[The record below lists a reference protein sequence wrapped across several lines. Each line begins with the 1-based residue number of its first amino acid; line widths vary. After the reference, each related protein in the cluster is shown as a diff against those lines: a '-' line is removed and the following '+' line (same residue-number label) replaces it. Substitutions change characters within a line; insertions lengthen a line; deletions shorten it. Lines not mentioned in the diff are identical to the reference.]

1 MPFGKLGDGFGSTG
15 GSGGTS
21 CVNCVGLTMPSAFCV
36 NNSPLTCSGT
46 ICVTACG
53 NAAQYIRGDGTL
65 QNFPEINGGVG
76 GIPYYFNGSVNQ
88 GTFGG
93 NTSYQISNIA
103 NTGAASNFS
112 LTGNGLIAQFITD
125 STQPNVTSI
134 PAGNWVFDLYLSN
147 TLASGSPQVYAQI
160 YKYSGSTLTLLS
172 TSPNVTITELTTV
185 TNYSFEAVVPLTTL
199 LSTDRIVIQVYA
211 ANAGSSTTTLYTQN
225 TYLSTVLTTF
235 NAGISSLNGLTCNIQ
250 TFAVGT
256 AGTSFNIC
264 SLSSTHTFNIP
275 YANATCCGFLLSC
288 DWTNFNNK
296 GSVCSVCA
304 VGCNG
309 ITVTG
314 SPITTSGTL
323 NICNTAPYTG
333 QAVEVL
339 ASGTCSTY
347 RCCVANIASGNYSAS
362 LSGCC
367 NTSSSAYSVVVGGSN
382 NFACGGCYNSVSGG
396 FSNIAAGCYSVIT
409 GGLCNLSCGV
419 ASTVNAGTCNTSAGS
434 NSSVAGGCLN
444 SSSGCNSFVG
454 GGQFN
459 TSTGCNSAIAGGCC
473 NVSIGSF
480 SSIIGGFCNTVCG
493 SALYGAIA
501 GGQLNTVTSAISFI
515 GGGCNNCSTGAGSTI
530 TGGQSNI
537 NSGGCSFVG
546 SGCANCTTQFL
557 SVVVAGGNNKA
568 IAPYTTIVAGKSN
581 TSSGS
586 YGSIVAGVCNC
597 TSGSASFIGAGC
609 CNLASGAN
617 SFIGAG
623 QFNTASGIRSS
634 IVAGGNNCVQ
644 GLGGF
649 IGVGVCNI
657 ICNSTASCCA
667 IGSTIVNG
675 VGNNTCGGVW
685 SLPLTCFTTPPTILP
700 TSVFTF
706 IGTGFQNTIS
716 GCYSAIVTGY
726 CNNVS
731 GCYSTIS
738 GGYKNTICGNHS
750 WAMGSQNTVIGG
762 CSGAIGYGLNATA
775 SCTLYVNNLCACTNI
790 YDASIA
796 SGCAVCATTNGQ
808 LIGYTPPAGC
818 TGTVTSVCVGGS
830 NVNITGTNPITT
842 SGTVCV
848 SIPQSV
854 CTSACPQFAGAC
866 LTSTLNGTIDCM
878 SCCVSSPILCGT
890 TCVASP
896 IVCGTTCVIT
906 PISCASTC
914 VVSPIVCG
922 TTCVITPI
930 GCASNCIVYN
940 NLLRTT
946 TSLSFTPANYY
957 VGLASCVNCY
967 NQLVTQNLCAGTAAS
982 NDIIVNNNCST
993 DTTYYGDFGMNSS
1006 AFTGS
1011 GALNAPNMVYLTSTS
1026 GDLALGSTTANPI
1039 HFVINSGSSDAAT
1052 IKTTCQLQL
1061 PAYSSTSAFTGTA
1074 IGYLAYDASG
1084 NVLTCGLTPS
1094 SQIITLGS
1102 GTCSTLRCGVGN
1114 GASGNYS
1121 SSLSGCYNNA
1131 AQPFASIVGGLCN
1144 TANGSF
1150 TFIGNGICNYIT
1162 NSASS
1167 CCATGAVV
1175 VGGIGNNT
1183 CGGTFSLASCCFT
1196 VAPTICN
1203 AGIYS
1208 FIGGGF
1214 QNSATGS
1221 GSAVLGGCANTA
1233 SGAYSGAFGCGLNA
1247 CNACTFYS
1255 NNLFSCN
1262 TTTTC
1267 QVGAFSGT
1275 LNTNFASSCI
1285 CFPNAASFNAGA
1297 VVSTGLNYSTN
1308 VYCGSITVPN
1318 YALYGA
1324 TTTIDQHCFATAGQ
1338 SVTFTQSVTPNAIRT
1353 SSSIYSLKQYNG
1365 TNSGTISHASSI
1377 QSLGWYNNGATAGC
1391 VLTVCNNYGL
1401 LINDQNGYSNSS
1413 SICLCNRWGVY
1424 QEGALDIN
1432 FFCAAIKQST
1442 VPSSCA
1448 VCINAGGCLVGYTP
1462 VASSGII
1469 VVDTGT
1475 NSSVRC
1481 GASNCA
1487 SGSCSSVLGGQSN
1500 LANGLNSF
1508 IGSGN
1513 CNNVCN
1519 NTSGCLAYGAVVV
1532 GGVGNNTTGGTWT
1545 LASCCFTVAPT
1556 ICNAG
1561 SISFVGGGFQN
1572 VATGNCS
1579 SIVGGYINK
1588 STSRYTFIGG
1598 GFCNTSSG
1606 YYAVVGGGNLN
1617 CATGNGASTVSGGQG
1632 NKATGN
1638 SSVVSGGANNLASGT
1653 GSAILGGQT
1662 NTASSLYSVVVSGYR
1677 NTSQA
1682 IEGFIGGGNCNQ
1694 VCNSTS
1700 GCLAYGA
1707 VVVGGVGNNTTGGT
1721 WTLASCCFTVAPTK
1735 CNAGIYSFIGG
1746 GFQNSA
1752 TGSGSAVL
1760 GGCANTASGAYSGAF
1775 GCNLIA
1781 SATCTFYVNN
1791 LCSCGIGSFSNSVTA
1806 SSIIKSGGTS
1816 SQFLKADGSIDS
1828 NTYLTTSSASST
1840 YVPYTG
1846 ATGAVN
1852 LNVQNLINTG
1862 DIYQNSTTSS
1872 FTTANRG
1879 VINANGS
1886 STSLF
1891 GLSIAGVGK
1900 GFLFH
1905 DGTNL
1910 SLISSN
1916 SGSTIIFGANN
1927 TNYAILN
1934 ASGAFTLGS
1943 TSGTGT
1949 GAFYAGAA
1957 TFSSS
1962 VNSASS
1968 ALQINPTN
1976 GYNVLIGTPTDAG
1989 YKLQVNGTAS
1999 VSQIITGQTFLNAS
2013 TFNQSFTIS
2022 QTNGAGTTILSNNS
2036 TNYTWTLE
2044 PATGNNRLYILRTIG
2059 SNTITINT
2067 SGSDVIINNAG
2078 TSVSSLTM
2086 TSSTGAIIL
2095 QSDGSS
2101 RWIQIK

>member
-1 MPFGKLGDGFGSTG
+1 MSDFGSIKTGFFGGG
-15 GSGGTS
+15 GSGGAS
-21 CVNCVGLTMPSAFCV
+21 CINCVGLTMPSAFCV

-172 TSPNVTITELTTV
+172 TSPNVTITEGTIV
-185 TNYSFEAVVPLTTL
+185 TNYNFEAVVPLTTL

-275 YANATCCGFLLSC
+275 YANATCCGLLLSC

-323 NICNTAPYTG
+323 TICNTAPYTG

-367 NTSSSAYSVVVGGSN
+367 NIACG
-382 NFACGGCYNSVSGG
+382 NFATV
-396 FSNIAAGCYSVIT
+396 T
-409 GGLCNLSCGV
+409 GGLCNTASGACSSVNGGFFNV
-419 ASTVNAGTCNTSAGS
+419 ASGVSASVTGGSCNTA
-434 NSSVAGGCLN
+434 
-444 SSSGCNSFVG
+444 SGCY
-454 GGQFN
+454 
-459 TSTGCNSAIAGGCC
+459 
-473 NVSIGSF
+473 
-480 SSIIGGFCNTVCG
+480 SIIGGGLCNNSFTLLGAILGGCKNTICANSTQSTIVGGNSNTIACG
-493 SALYGAIA
+493 SYSKIGSGFSNTICGYYA
-501 GGQLNTVTSAISFI
+501 GIVSGSLNT
-515 GGGCNNCSTGAGSTI
+515 
-530 TGGQSNI
+530 I
-537 NSGGCSFVG
+537 NACLAFVG
-546 SGCANCTTQFL
+546 SG
-557 SVVVAGGNNKA
+557 
-568 IAPYTTIVAGKSN
+568 KSN
-581 TSSGS
+581 TISGCYS
-586 YGSIVAGVCNC
+586 AIVSGLLNC
-597 TSGSASFIGAGC
+597 TFA
-609 CNLASGAN
+609 AN

-623 QFNTASGIRSS
+623 QCNCASGIRST
-634 IVAGGNNCVQ
+634 IIAGGNNCVQ

-667 IGSTIVNG
+667 RGSTIVNG

-731 GCYSTIS
+731 GCYSKIGSGCCNSMSGNFSSIISGFSNNISGAFSFIGSGCCNTASNCYSAIIGGYCNTASGAASIASGGFKNNASASCSAIVGGQCNTASGAYGTIVGSGVSCASTLATVIGGQVNCACGQWSTIIGGSGNLICCTSCWSVITGGNDNNLCNACYSTIS
-738 GGYKNTICGNHS
+738 GGYNNTICGNQS
-750 WAMGSQNTVIGG
+750 WAMGRQNTVIGG

-808 LIGYTPPAGC
+808 LIGYTALNCTGTVTCVAAVGSNLTITGSPITTSGTLCICLTGAGVCSALGYSPLNTTCVSGTTNYVSKFTATNSIGNSTITDNGTNVIVGGFCCYGSAITSQTLVTCQLLANNVTIVGVGCANADAGLNYALSTGGANPTYAQVLQLGASGELINFNYNSTRGCWCIGYCTNQNGNFFIPSLTTGCSICVGSSGQLVGYTPPAGC

-896 IVCGTTCVIT
+896 IVCGTNCVITPVSCGSTCVVSPIVCGTTCVIT

-967 NQLVTQNLCAGTAAS
+967 NQLVTQNLCAGTTAS

-1094 SQIITLGS
+1094 SEIITLGS

-1183 CGGTFSLASCCFT
+1183 CGGTFSLATCNFT

-1203 AGIYS
+1203 AGLYS

-1214 QNSATGS
+1214 QNIAS
-1221 GSAVLGGCANTA
+1221 GCYSIIGGGC
-1233 SGAYSGAFGCGLNA
+1233 
-1247 CNACTFYS
+1247 S
-1255 NNLFSCN
+1255 NI
-1262 TTTTC
+1262 
-1267 QVGAFSGT
+1267 
-1275 LNTNFASSCI
+1275 ASSC
-1285 CFPNAASFNAGA
+1285 
-1297 VVSTGLNYSTN
+1297 Y
-1308 VYCGSITVPN
+1308 
-1318 YALYGA
+1318 
-1324 TTTIDQHCFATAGQ
+1324 
-1338 SVTFTQSVTPNAIRT
+1338 
-1353 SSSIYSLKQYNG
+1353 
-1365 TNSGTISHASSI
+1365 
-1377 QSLGWYNNGATAGC
+1377 
-1391 VLTVCNNYGL
+1391 
-1401 LINDQNGYSNSS
+1401 
-1413 SICLCNRWGVY
+1413 
-1424 QEGALDIN
+1424 
-1432 FFCAAIKQST
+1432 
-1442 VPSSCA
+1442 
-1448 VCINAGGCLVGYTP
+1448 
-1462 VASSGII
+1462 
-1469 VVDTGT
+1469 
-1475 NSSVRC
+1475 
-1481 GASNCA
+1481 
-1487 SGSCSSVLGGQSN
+1487 SSVLGG
-1500 LANGLNSF
+1500 
-1508 IGSGN
+1508 
-1513 CNNVCN
+1513 
-1519 NTSGCLAYGAVVV
+1519 
-1532 GGVGNNTTGGTWT
+1532 
-1545 LASCCFTVAPT
+1545 
-1556 ICNAG
+1556 
-1561 SISFVGGGFQN
+1561 
-1572 VATGNCS
+1572 
-1579 SIVGGYINK
+1579 
-1588 STSRYTFIGG
+1588 
-1598 GFCNTSSG
+1598 FCNT
-1606 YYAVVGGGNLN
+1606 V
-1617 CATGNGASTVSGGQG
+1617 T
-1632 NKATGN
+1632 
-1638 SSVVSGGANNLASGT
+1638 
-1653 GSAILGGQT
+1653 
-1662 NTASSLYSVVVSGYR
+1662 
-1677 NTSQA
+1677 
-1682 IEGFIGGGNCNQ
+1682 
-1694 VCNSTS
+1694 
-1700 GCLAYGA
+1700 
-1707 VVVGGVGNNTTGGT
+1707 
-1721 WTLASCCFTVAPTK
+1721 
-1735 CNAGIYSFIGG
+1735 
-1746 GFQNSA
+1746 
-1752 TGSGSAVL
+1752 
-1760 GGCANTASGAYSGAF
+1760 GAYSGAF
-1775 GCNLIA
+1775 GCNLTA

-1828 NTYLTTSSASST
+1828 NTYLTTSSAAST
-1840 YVPYTG
+1840 YVPYSG
-1846 ATGAVN
+1846 ATGN
-1852 LNVQNLINTG
+1852 LAMGTYHITSGSGNIFANDAGAGLAINQNSVTNNLTINFTRSGSGVWAAGTVINGTADDWRLYNYQTSSNGLLIN
-1862 DIYQNSTTSS
+1862 NSTNAVTLYGALTGTTGTFNVGSGLFTINNSYSGGTPSWSSGNDLLLIQGSASTIIQFLPTGTGKTAGIEMSTASTRNVSAFYYDYDNSKWNLTGALSGTSATFTGNVGIGTTS
-1872 FTTANRG
+1872 PSATLHVLSTSTTANASAIIENQGSTATSLLYFKNSAARQMLIGYTGASYSGGEYG
-1879 VINANGS
+1879 VIDVLGTYPLKI
-1886 STSLF
+1886 STNDNVRLT
-1891 GLSIAGVGK
+1891 I
-1900 GFLFH
+1900 
-1905 DGTNL
+1905 DGT
-1910 SLISSN
+1910 S
-1916 SGSTIIFGANN
+1916 
-1927 TNYAILN
+1927 
-1934 ASGAFTLGS
+1934 
-1943 TSGTGT
+1943 
-1949 GAFYAGAA
+1949 GAA
-1957 TFSSS
+1957 TFASS
-1962 VNSASS
+1962 VNSSSS

-1976 GYNVLIGTPTDAG
+1976 GYNVLIGTSTDAG

-1999 VSQIITGQTFLNAS
+1999 VTQIITDQTWLNSS
-2013 TFNQSFTIS
+2013 TFNQTFTIS
-2022 QTNGAGTTILSNNS
+2022 PANGAGTTIISNNS
-2036 TNYTWTLE
+2036 TNYTWTME
-2044 PATGNNRLYILRTIG
+2044 PAIGNNRMYILRTIG

-2078 TSVSSLTM
+2078 SSVSSLTM
-2086 TSSTGAIIL
+2086 TLSTGAIIL